1 MSEVSSATDT
11 TNSIMQAL
19 DVGTGINIKDLAQ
32 SLADAENKP
41 NMDRISDKITQR
53 ETAISGYGVLSNSV
67 KSVKTALE
75 ALNDLGELSTK
86 AATLSSTTSIDVS
99 NVNSTAIAGSYS
111 MTVSQLAS
119 SQQLISNASASSST
133 ALNSG
138 SSFDIS
144 VAVGATSPVNSTIA
158 VTSDT
163 PAGVVSAINAS
174 STGLKAFLVQENSA
188 STSVKIMVQGPSGAE
203 GQFTISSTP
212 NLGFST
218 SGNALPTAQNAIMTL
233 NGLTGIQRS
242 SNEFSDLI
250 PGTTVK
256 LKATTGSAVSL
267 SISEDRSIAKTSIQ
281 ALVTA
286 YNDFETTVDELLNEE
301 STNFSYSGS
310 LSNDSSTTRLVKQK
324 VADAIKATS
333 STQSG
338 TMKALINIGVSS
350 DRYGQLTIDN
360 TKLDAALSSNFS
372 DVANMLSANTDNQ
385 TLFDTAN
392 KGLAAD
398 AIIILDDLTSTNGAI
413 KTSTASTTKA
423 IDRYQEQLEKLETRL
438 QKAYDSYI
446 EQFSAMESLV
456 ESFSSTG
463 EYLTGQF
470 KAMENAYSNN

>member
-163 PAGVVSAINAS
+163 PAGVVSAINES
-174 STGLKAFLVQENSA
+174 STGLKAFLV
-188 STSVKIMVQGPSGAE
+188 
-203 GQFTISSTP
+203 
-212 NLGFST
+212 
-218 SGNALPTAQNAIMTL
+218 
-233 NGLTGIQRS
+233 R
-242 SNEFSDLI
+242 
-250 PGTTVK
+250 K
-256 LKATTGSAVSL
+256 L
-267 SISEDRSIAKTSIQ
+267 
-281 ALVTA
+281 
-286 YNDFETTVDELLNEE
+286 
-301 STNFSYSGS
+301 
-310 LSNDSSTTRLVKQK
+310 
-324 VADAIKATS
+324 
-333 STQSG
+333 
-338 TMKALINIGVSS
+338 
-350 DRYGQLTIDN
+350 
-360 TKLDAALSSNFS
+360 
-372 DVANMLSANTDNQ
+372 
-385 TLFDTAN
+385 
-392 KGLAAD
+392 
-398 AIIILDDLTSTNGAI
+398 
-413 KTSTASTTKA
+413 
-423 IDRYQEQLEKLETRL
+423 
-438 QKAYDSYI
+438 
-446 EQFSAMESLV
+446 
-456 ESFSSTG
+456 
-463 EYLTGQF
+463 
-470 KAMENAYSNN
+470 